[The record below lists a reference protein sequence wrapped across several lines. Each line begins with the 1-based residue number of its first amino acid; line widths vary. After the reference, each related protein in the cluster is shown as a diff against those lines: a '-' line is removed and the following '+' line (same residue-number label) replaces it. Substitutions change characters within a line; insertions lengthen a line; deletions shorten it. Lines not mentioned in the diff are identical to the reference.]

1 MTPAPVA
8 ATKVASRLRRRPGG
22 RAFLGPCAALAIA
35 AAVAAAMPAA
45 AQSLA
50 SSFDA
55 VRGELQTLEGDVK
68 VLAQAVPPAGSPADG
83 AAMARLAVRLNQLE
97 LDLRSAT
104 GKVEEL
110 GFQVKRLEARMDKL
124 AADVDY
130 RLGERAGGPAVAAA
144 SPVPAAP
151 VPSAVQPPP
160 LPPAVPAPGG
170 SGPRVL
176 GQVPAGLPATPP
188 PAPAAPP
195 ASVAAPPPQQ
205 TASAT
210 QGTPREQYTQ
220 AFGLMQKSNYAEAE
234 VAFSEFLGRHPDD
247 PLAENARYWL
257 GESYYVRGN
266 YAKAAE
272 TFLDGYE
279 KNKKGQKAPDTL
291 LKLGMSLANLNK
303 TKEACATYREIGRA
317 FADAPQAIKDKA
329 VQEQQKLKC
338 S

>member
-1 MTPAPVA
+1 MAA
-8 ATKVASRLRRRPGG
+8 AT
-22 RAFLGPCAALAIA
+22 
-35 AAVAAAMPAA
+35 PAA

-50 SSFDA
+50 SSLDS
-55 VRGELQTLEGDVK
+55 VRGELQGLEGEVR
-68 VLAQAVPPAGSPADG
+68 VLAQAVPPGGSPADG

-110 GFQVKRLEARMDKL
+110 GFQVRRLETRMDKL

-130 RLGERAGGPAVAAA
+130 RLGERAGGAAA
-144 SPVPAAP
+144 TASSPSPSAPSPSASAPA
-151 VPSAVQPPP
+151 AVQPPP
-160 LPPAVPAPGG
+160 LPPAVPGPNGP
-170 SGPRVL
+170 GPRVL
-176 GQVPAGLPATPP
+176 GQVPTGLPATPQ

-195 ASVAAPPPQQ
+195 AAVASPSPQQ

-210 QGTPREQYTQ
+210 QGSPREQYAQ
-220 AFGLMQKSNYAEAE
+220 AFALMQKSSYAEAE
-234 VAFSEFLGRHPDD
+234 VAFSEFLNRNPDD

-329 VQEQQKLKC
+329 AQEQQKLKC
-338 S
+338 T